1 MADDDIDPREAD
13 TLGPNGDDEEPVE
26 EQEPDQPDNQD
37 EDESE
42 PQEPELAARQGRR
55 ADHRFQ
61 ALNERTRLAEERA
74 RESDRRLD
82 ELLRQRMQPQMPQG
96 ETPAQREERRSRLT
110 PEERLTED
118 QRDMENRIT
127 RQMQGWQYTTWEN
140 QDRALYEAEARRD
153 PEFRA
158 YRDKV
163 EKTIEQ
169 ERAAGRTPGREQV
182 FYYLYG
188 KELYEKARA
197 ERQKQRQQAARRV
210 QSNTVRTSAN
220 ATRSDVQSSRR
231 TGNRSPEQ
239 QREERLSNVLL

>member
-158 YRDKV
+158 YKDKV

-169 ERAAGRTPGREQV
+169 ERAAGRSTPAREQV

-188 KELYEKARA
+188 KEMYEKARA

-210 QSNTVRTSAN
+210 QGNTVRPGSN
-220 ATRSDVQSSRR
+220 ATRSDVQPARR
-231 TGNRSPEQ
+231 SGGRSL
-239 QREERLSNVLL
+239 EERLSDVIL

>member
-1 MADDDIDPREAD
+1 MADDIDPEETE
-13 TLGPNGDDEEPVE
+13 TLGPNGDIEEPVE
-26 EQEPDQPDNQD
+26 EQEPDQPDSQD
-37 EDESE
+37 EDEPE
-42 PQEPELAARQGRR
+42 PVEPELRSGRR
-55 ADHRFQ
+55 VDHRFQ
-61 ALNERTRLAEERA
+61 ALNERTRAAEERA
-74 RESDRRLD
+74 RASEQRLD
-82 ELLRQRMQPQMPQG
+82 ELLRQRMQSQQSQG

-153 PEFRA
+153 PEFRG